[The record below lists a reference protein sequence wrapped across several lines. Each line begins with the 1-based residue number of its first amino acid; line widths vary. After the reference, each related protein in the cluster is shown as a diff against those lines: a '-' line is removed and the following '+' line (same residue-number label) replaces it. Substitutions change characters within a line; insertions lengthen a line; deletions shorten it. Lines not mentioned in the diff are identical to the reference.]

1 VKLFREWP
9 GQLRMSGQILLVD
22 DNQIQSTTRRAI
34 LEGAGFT
41 VDVAPNG
48 QTALELLS
56 KSEAGIGLIITDHL
70 MPVMSGQEFVTE
82 LRSRGVSLPV
92 VVLSGFPDAEAEY
105 EGLDAIFR
113 LKPLDPEH
121 LIHLSQ
127 ELLKVDTRRSA

>member
-48 QTALELLS
+48 Q
-56 KSEAGIGLIITDHL
+56 GLIITDHL